1 MAGDIF
7 YSSVDKNL
15 RSELNARAAAGF
27 SSRDY
32 KQIDFMLS
40 KITNV
45 QVSAYKGPLLVPNEL
60 VEDNVTGGNHRFA
73 ILGGSQTRRESYRP
87 SSTGTDGG
95 FKGGYLTKDRLANRI
110 PPVITLA
117 EINIGDHSM
126 ALLNKATFNVLISD
140 PSADLNEF
148 ESIWFK
154 PGRNVEIR
162 YEGSK
167 DQIITYKTNK
177 DGEVT
182 NGLLTPPSGSRYKLL
197 TEKYGSK
204 AADKEYQFRKMN
216 EITFAGI
223 ITSFTFSYLPDGTVE
238 ATIMMSGTSNIFTD
252 VSLMLPDNEDEP
264 AGETNTFYKYVKDQV
279 DSHIKNIDESKFL
292 NLEIKT
298 DKTRNDLNILIGSLY
313 QEKPKPL
320 NSVGPTQ
327 PVDLQN
333 QYKYISLGLL
343 IKYINDKLI
352 AKLNNVPKTEST
364 ESKPVPLTIDAKI
377 ICNEEICLGNVYP
390 YLTSADPK
398 KILLW
403 KGTTQGSNVS
413 SYPDKDIEIAPS
425 QADID
430 AAEEAEED
438 TPPTID
444 YFPIELMQDVI
455 AETPGFQSGKKT
467 YPSRIYIGLDTVI
480 KPLLNNDKITTVN
493 MLLKQISSIIASN
506 TGGLIKMALITD
518 PAVPDMLL
526 YYNTNYVGNEENIK
540 EIGVNPY
547 LIPMSS
553 KSSLESIPNENK
565 SVIGS
570 IVTDAKISSKLPD
583 NMKSLAFVLN
593 EGSDIS
599 KSQIS
604 PFVTYMYADGS
615 ADEPNTQR
623 GRIAKNYTKKHLE
636 VMKELR
642 EAKALLSNDFLD
654 NPSIGR
660 LRDILYKYNQYPTKS
675 IKDTNTL
682 NAPVFIFD
690 AEITIEGIQGFRI
703 GDVVQLPVL
712 PTRYRTQA
720 VFSVIGITHN
730 VDSAGVWRTKLK
742 LVMRAKTQ

>member
-148 ESIWFK
+148 EQVWFK

-204 AADKEYQFRKMN
+204 AADKELQFRKMN
-216 EITFAGI
+216 EVTFAGV

-364 ESKPVPLTIDAKI
+364 ESKAVPLTIDAKI

-615 ADEPNTQR
+615 VDNPDTQR

-730 VDSAGVWRTKLK
+730 VDSAGVWRTRLK

>member
-167 DQIITYKTNK
+167 DQIITYKTNE

-364 ESKPVPLTIDAKI
+364 GSKPVPLTIDAKI

>member
-167 DQIITYKTNK
+167 DQIITYKTNE

-675 IKDTNTL
+675 IKDTNRL

>member
-167 DQIITYKTNK
+167 DQIITYKTNE

-364 ESKPVPLTIDAKI
+364 GSKPVPLTIDAKI

-623 GRIAKNYTKKHLE
+623 GRIAKNYTKKHME

-675 IKDTNTL
+675 IKDTNRL

>member
-167 DQIITYKTNK
+167 DQIITYKTNE

>member
-167 DQIITYKTNK
+167 DQIITYKTNE

-313 QEKPKPL
+313 REKPKPE
-320 NSVGPTQ
+320 NFVGPTQ

-364 ESKPVPLTIDAKI
+364 ESKAVPLTIDAKI

-526 YYNTNYVGNEENIK
+526 YYNTNYVGNKENIK